1 MLIGQVLSTEISAE
15 STSLEQESSLSVVL
29 FPPSVL
35 SVTALTELVRVP
47 SVTSTSTLIVMVT
60 EALTS
65 RSPRPKVS
73 S

>member
-1 MLIGQVLSTEISAE
+1 MLIGQVLSTEISAD
-15 STSLEQESSLSVVL
+15 STSLEHESSLSVVP

-35 SVTALTELVRVP
+35 VVVALTEFVRVP
-47 SVTSTSTLIVMVT
+47 AVTLTSTLMLMVT

-65 RSPRPKVS
+65 MSPRLKVS